1 MEKIKLLIYYYM
13 FIPIIDICILLI
25 QSNQTQP
32 IIRYFFYI
40 LIFWI
45 LLVTAIMNTIL
56 SSLSLAINDSYP
68 LLFGLL
74 AKHSLEI
81 YNNLKL
87 KLINL
92 IEKLSKKRIG
102 FTCNDCFT
110 FCYFELFVF
119 YVNLVLTY
127 ILIYGLNK

>member
-1 MEKIKLLIYYYM
+1 M
-13 FIPIIDICILLI
+13 FILIIDICILLI
-25 QSNQTQP
+25 QSNQTQL
-32 IIRYFFYI
+32 IVRYLFCVI
-40 LIFWI
+40 LFWSLFLTTI
-45 LLVTAIMNTIL
+45 VNTIL
-56 SSLSLAINDSYP
+56 SSVSLTINDSYP
-68 LLFGLL
+68 LLCGLL

-81 YNNLKL
+81 YNNLKF

-127 ILIYGLNK
+127 VLIYDLTK